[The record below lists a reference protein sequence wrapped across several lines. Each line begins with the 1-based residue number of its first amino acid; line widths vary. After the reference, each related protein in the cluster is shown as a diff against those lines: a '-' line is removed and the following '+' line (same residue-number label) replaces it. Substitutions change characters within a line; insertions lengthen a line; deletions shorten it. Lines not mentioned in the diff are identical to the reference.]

1 VNLPQFVFAF
11 SPRRNPKVP
20 ATRKW
25 GIQNG
30 ANISQVFLEASKFFA
45 YKRATGD
52 SWAEMWIKSSQRFC
66 IRLRKESSLPLRDKS
81 PDRSNRANISY
92 CKLALTNFFDLSN
105 IRAFAGGPVKMFGAS
120 RCLQKVLFQF
130 EGHPALRAD
139 LPFSCDFSARFIIQA
154 KSSLQAR
161 GARLFI
167 GASSAELCS
176 LSALSQNTE
185 AKL

>member
-1 VNLPQFVFAF
+1 MNLPQFILRFPHGATPKFPLRESGEFKTGRIYHRSF
-11 SPRRNPKVP
+11 SK
-20 ATRKW
+20 
-25 GIQNG
+25 Q
-30 ANISQVFLEASKFFA
+30 ASSLRT
-45 YKRATGD
+45 RATGD
-52 SWAEMWIKSSQRFC
+52 SWAEMWIKGFQRFC

-81 PDRSNRANISY
+81 SDRSNRANISY